1 MSCVSIVSI
10 VYYVYGVLVA
20 CSAHHY
26 IGALGAHRQAIA
38 IVVYAELAGSDPPEV
53 AP

>member
-1 MSCVSIVSI
+1 M
-10 VYYVYGVLVA
+10 YYVLIVLVA
-20 CSAHHY
+20 CSAHQY
-26 IGALGAHRQAIA
+26 VGALGAHRRVIA